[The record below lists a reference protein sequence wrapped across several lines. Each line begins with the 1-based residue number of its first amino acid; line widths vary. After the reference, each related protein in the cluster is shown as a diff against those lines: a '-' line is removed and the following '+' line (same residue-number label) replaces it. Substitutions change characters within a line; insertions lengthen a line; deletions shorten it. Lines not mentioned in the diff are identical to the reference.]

1 MGSCLLNITE
11 DSFSKYKN
19 IFRPNF
25 VHGLLDAD
33 MAFCKN
39 MRENGDFF
47 FVSNRVHWG
56 HLVATEEFRYKKMFF
71 IFAMLILIHIPS
83 KKNFLI
89 PPK

>member
-1 MGSCLLNITE
+1 MYFIETIN
-11 DSFSKYKN
+11 YKN
-19 IFRPNF
+19 FNYNKIYRPNF

-56 HLVATEEFRYKKMFF
+56 HLVATEEFRYK
-71 IFAMLILIHIPS
+71 
-83 KKNFLI
+83 N
-89 PPK
+89 